1 MKNLAKALLAIQR
14 ELDPVV
20 KSNYNTHF
28 KSRYAGLPETMAAAI
43 PVLNKHG
50 VVLMQNP
57 GYDGDTITVTTV
69 LIHADSGESL
79 QSTCGTKAKP
89 DAQGTGSAITYLR
102 RYSLQSILG
111 LPVEDDD
118 GEAAVGRSKAQ
129 QSQVQQSQRN
139 VPIARP
145 AAETVPTAPVPAA
158 KSPAVQIQEKT
169 GMPIATVSAWLVE
182 QGKPPVSDITAANL
196 KGALAYI
203 SNNFNSLSAFATK
216 RA

>member
-43 PVLNKHG
+43 PVL
-50 VVLMQNP
+50 
-57 GYDGDTITVTTV
+57 DGDTITVTTV

>member
-1 MKNLAKALLAIQR
+1 MKNLAKALLAVQR

-118 GEAAVGRSKAQ
+118 GEAAVGRHRGQ
-129 QSQVQQSQRN
+129 QSQPQRGA
-139 VPIARP
+139 PIARP

-169 GMPIATVSAWLVE
+169 GMPIETVSAWLVE
-182 QGKPPVSDITAANL
+182 QGKPRVEEITQANL
-196 KGALAYI
+196 KGALAFI
-203 SNNFNSLSAFATK
+203 SNNFNSLSAFAAK